1 MSYKVGDRVMVIEE
15 SMLGDRL
22 KMYPS
27 SYFCQYEDEVTGI
40 GFNHQM
46 MTLCGTYVT
55 IKAVR
60 NDGSYSIEEN
70 SFTWI
75 DNFFIKDSLATSR
88 IDEFLFTRKT
98 IVDNLG
104 KEIERITK
112 LVDESEQLQLK
123 LLDRIKAVD
132 DMIADILT
140 KDKE

>member
-1 MSYKVGDRVMVIEE
+1 MVLEE
-15 SMLGDRL
+15 TMLDSKL
-22 KMYPS
+22 KAYSLDHYCP
-27 SYFCQYEDEVTGI
+27 YEDRATGI
-40 GFNHQM
+40 GFNHKM

-55 IKAVR
+55 IKEVR

-70 SFTWI
+70 CFTWI
-75 DNFFIKDSLATSR
+75 DNFFIKDSLATSKV
-88 IDEFLFTRKT
+88 DEFLFTRKT

-132 DMIADILT
+132 DMIADILI